1 METLNGEL
9 ARYMV
14 IYADG
19 EKIPDIFGDQGQ
31 ATATREEAELLADEH
46 REAGS
51 AVTVLALDVSIP
63 LTAPTGQ
70 EHIMKTIISADIYGD
85 IYSLR
90 ADWTQASSQIERDT
104 EDGWEATGYQVADA
118 DDDVAAMRRELR
130 AAVRA
135 GGEDPDEFEI
145 SDEIEE
151 ALRDATR

>member
-1 METLNGEL
+1 
-9 ARYMV
+9 
-14 IYADG
+14 
-19 EKIPDIFGDQGQ
+19 
-31 ATATREEAELLADEH
+31 
-46 REAGS
+46 
-51 AVTVLALDVSIP
+51 
-63 LTAPTGQ
+63 
-70 EHIMKTIISADIYGD
+70 MKTIISADIYGD
-85 IYSLR
+85 IYGLR